1 MIPNVSNKEHMKDIL
16 QEKSIKKMP
25 CDIPEGYFDGLKAG
39 LKMIPEQDR
48 YRRRS
53 LQQWTVA
60 AAIAAVIAAGTF
72 LLGRHTK
79 GQEFTEEDYI
89 VYADDS
95 MTDEDIIEYLIST
108 GIEVEEL
115 EDY

>member
-1 MIPNVSNKEHMKDIL
+1 MKDIL
-16 QEKSIKKMP
+16 QDKIKKTP
-25 CDIPEGYFDGLKAG
+25 CCIPEGYFERLKAG
-39 LKMIPEQDR
+39 LKMIPGQER

-53 LQQWTVA
+53 LRQWTVA

-79 GQEFTEEDYI
+79 GREFTEEDYI